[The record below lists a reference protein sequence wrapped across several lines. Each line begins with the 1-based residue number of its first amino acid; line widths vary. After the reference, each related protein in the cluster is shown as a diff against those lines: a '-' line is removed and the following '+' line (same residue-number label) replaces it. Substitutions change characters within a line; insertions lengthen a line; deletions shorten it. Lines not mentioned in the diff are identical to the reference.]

1 MNLKSGR
8 IEAFEGYSQFKSV
21 KEFNTHVEMWL
32 AVNKLEFSKGELIG
46 LKRLVRFSAKVPG
59 VCNAKIGTLLK
70 AINEE
75 YQRNG
80 ISRST
85 FKRMIIKAKDL
96 GILTIYETERK
107 NGSQTSNLYSFNR
120 FPASEPPKAKKLDHP
135 KETNNL
141 LKTNHQKNN
150 KRNEAPIEL
159 DYTFVSDKV
168 PQAFVQSVKYFFSD
182 AKTMEE
188 YWHMVQIAAFRF
200 ECDQN
205 TEDVLA
211 IAIQSFKQLVRKLK
225 STKLVVKPIAFFY
238 GILINKLK
246 ELYLNQLH
254 ENRNESNP
262 LRYVLDTG
270 EVMYYDWL
278 HVSQA

>member
-8 IEAFEGYSQFKSV
+8 IEGFEGYSQFKSV
-21 KEFNTHVEMWL
+21 KEFNTHIEMWL
-32 AVNKLEFSKGELIG
+32 AVKKHEFSKGELVG

-59 VCNAKIGTLLK
+59 VSNAKIGTLLK

-75 YQRNG
+75 YHGNG

-96 GILTIYETERK
+96 GIVNTYETERK
-107 NGSQTSNLYSFNR
+107 NGSQSSNLYSFNR
-120 FPASEPPKAKKLDHP
+120 FPQSEPPKAEKLDQP

-141 LKTNHQKNN
+141 LKTNNQKNN

-182 AKTMEE
+182 AKTIEE

-200 ECDQN
+200 EYNQN
-205 TEDVLA
+205 TDDILS
-211 IAIQSFKQLVRKLK
+211 IAIQSFKQLIRKLK
-225 STKLVVKPIAFFY
+225 STKSVVKPIAFFY
-238 GILINKLK
+238 GIVTNKLK
-246 ELYLNQLH
+246 ELFLNQLT
-254 ENRNESNP
+254 EVSESKP
-262 LRYVLDTG
+262 IRYVLETG

-278 HVSQA
+278 RSES

>member
-1 MNLKSGR
+1 M
-8 IEAFEGYSQFKSV
+8 
-21 KEFNTHVEMWL
+21 
-32 AVNKLEFSKGELIG
+32 
-46 LKRLVRFSAKVPG
+46 
-59 VCNAKIGTLLK
+59 LK
-70 AINEE
+70 AINED
-75 YQRNG
+75 YQGNG

-107 NGSQTSNLYSFNR
+107 NGSQSSNLYSFNR
-120 FPASEPPKAKKLDHP
+120 FPQSEPPKAEKLDHP

-141 LKTNHQKNN
+141 LKTNNQKNN
-150 KRNEAPIEL
+150 KRNEPLIEL

-182 AKTMEE
+182 AKTIEE
-188 YWHMVQIAAFRF
+188 YWHMVQITAFRF

-211 IAIQSFKQLVRKLK
+211 IAIQSFKQLIRKLK

-238 GILINKLK
+238 GILTNKLK
-246 ELYLNQLH
+246 ELYLNQLP
-254 ENRNESNP
+254 ENRSESKP
-262 LRYVLDTG
+262 LRYVLETG

-278 HVSQA
+278 HVNLA

>member
-8 IEAFEGYSQFKSV
+8 IEGFEGYSQFKSV
-21 KEFNTHVEMWL
+21 KEFNTHIEMWL
-32 AVNKLEFSKGELIG
+32 AVKKHEFSKGELVG

-59 VCNAKIGTLLK
+59 VCNAKIGTVLK

-75 YQRNG
+75 YQGNG

-85 FKRMIIKAKDL
+85 FKRMIIKAKDF
-96 GILTIYETERK
+96 GIFSIYETERK
-107 NGSQTSNLYSFNR
+107 NGSQSSNLYSFNR
-120 FPASEPPKAKKLDHP
+120 FPTSEPPNAKKLDHP

-141 LKTNHQKNN
+141 LKTNNQKNN
-150 KRNEAPIEL
+150 KRNEAPIEF

-168 PQAFVQSVKYFFSD
+168 PQTFVQLVKYFFTD
-182 AKTMEE
+182 AKTIEE

-225 STKLVVKPIAFFY
+225 STKLVVKPIAFFF
-238 GILINKLK
+238 GILTNKLK
-246 ELYLNQLH
+246 ELYLNQLP
-254 ENRNESNP
+254 ENRNESKP
-262 LRYVLDTG
+262 LRYVLETG

-278 HVSQA
+278 HVNHA

>member
-8 IEAFEGYSQFKSV
+8 IEGFEQYSQFESV

-32 AVNKLEFSKGELIG
+32 AVKKQEFSKGELVG
-46 LKRLVRFSAKVPG
+46 LKKLVRFSAKVPG

-75 YQRNG
+75 YQGNG

-85 FKRMIIKAKDL
+85 FKRMIIKSKDL
-96 GILTIYETERK
+96 GILEIYETERK
-107 NGSQTSNLYSFNR
+107 NGSQSSNLYSFQR
-120 FPASEPPKAKKLDHP
+120 FPQSEPPKVKKLDQP

-141 LKTNHQKNN
+141 LKTNNQKNN

-159 DYTFVSDKV
+159 DYTFVCDQV
-168 PQAFVQSVKYFFSD
+168 PQAFVQAVKYFFSD
-182 AKTMEE
+182 AKTIEE
-188 YWHMVQIAAFRF
+188 YWHMVKIAAFRLD
-200 ECDQN
+200 CDKN
-205 TEDVLA
+205 TEDILA

-225 STKLVVKPIAFFY
+225 STKSVVKPIAFFY
-238 GILINKLK
+238 GIVTNKIK
-246 ELYLNQLH
+246 EFYLGQLFKNQC
-254 ENRNESNP
+254 ESKP
-262 LRYVLDTG
+262 FRYVLESG

-278 HVSQA
+278 NFNQV

>member
-8 IEAFEGYSQFKSV
+8 IEGFEGYSQFKSV

-32 AVNKLEFSKGELIG
+32 AVKKHEFSKGELVG
-46 LKRLVRFSAKVPG
+46 LKRLVRFSVKVPG
-59 VCNAKIGTLLK
+59 VCNAKIGTVLK

-75 YQRNG
+75 YQGNG

-85 FKRMIIKAKDL
+85 FKRMTIKAKEL
-96 GILTIYETERK
+96 GILTSYETERK

-120 FPASEPPKAKKLDHP
+120 FPQSEPPKAKKLDHP

-141 LKTNHQKNN
+141 LKTNNQKIN
-150 KRNEAPIEL
+150 KRNEARIEL
-159 DYTFVSDKV
+159 DDSFVSDKV

-182 AKTMEE
+182 AKTIEE
-188 YWHMVQIAAFRF
+188 YLHMVQIAAFRF

-205 TEDVLA
+205 TEDVLT
-211 IAIQSFKQLVRKLK
+211 IAIQSFKQLIRKLK
-225 STKLVVKPIAFFY
+225 STKQVVKPIAFFY
-238 GILINKLK
+238 GILTNKIK
-246 ELYLNQLH
+246 EFYLEQLF
-254 ENRNESNP
+254 ENRCESKP
-262 LRYVLDTG
+262 FRYVLETG

-278 HVSQA
+278 HA

>member
-8 IEAFEGYSQFKSV
+8 VEGFEGYSQFNSV

-32 AVNKLEFSKGELIG
+32 AVKKQEFSKGELVG
-46 LKRLVRFSAKVPG
+46 LKRLVRFSVKVPG

-75 YQRNG
+75 YQGNG

-85 FKRMIIKAKDL
+85 FKRMVSKAKEM

-107 NGSQTSNLYSFNR
+107 NGSQTSNLYCFNR
-120 FPASEPPKAKKLDHP
+120 FPQSEPPKAEKLDHP

-141 LKTNHQKNN
+141 LKTNHQKNT

-159 DYTFVSDKV
+159 DHTFVSDQV
-168 PQAFVQSVKYFFSD
+168 PQTFVQLVKYFFAD
-182 AKTMEE
+182 AKTIEE

-200 ECDQN
+200 ECNQHK
-205 TEDVLA
+205 EDVLA

-225 STKLVVKPIAFFY
+225 STKQVVKPIAFFY
-238 GILINKLK
+238 GILTNKLK
-246 ELYLNQLH
+246 EFYLSQLP
-254 ENRNESNP
+254 EDRNESKP
-262 LRYVLDTG
+262 LRYVLGTG

-278 HVSQA
+278 HTES

>member
-1 MNLKSGR
+1 MNLKSGS
-8 IEAFEGYSQFKSV
+8 IEGFERYSQFKSV

-32 AVNKLEFSKGELIG
+32 AVKKQEFSKGELIG

-59 VCNAKIGTLLK
+59 VSNAKIGTLLK

-75 YQRNG
+75 YQGNG

-85 FKRMIIKAKDL
+85 FKRMIIKAKEL
-96 GILTIYETERK
+96 GIITIYETERK
-107 NGSQTSNLYSFNR
+107 NGAQSSNLYSFNR
-120 FPASEPPKAKKLDHP
+120 FPQTEPPKSKKLNHP

-141 LKTNHQKNN
+141 LKTNIKKTT

-159 DYTFVSDKV
+159 DHTFVSDKV
-168 PQAFVQSVKYFFSD
+168 PQTFVQLVKYFFSD
-182 AKTMEE
+182 AKIIEK

-200 ECDQN
+200 ECNQN

-211 IAIQSFKQLVRKLK
+211 IAIQSFKQLIRKLK
-225 STKLVVKPIAFFY
+225 STKQVVKPIAFFY
-238 GILINKLK
+238 GILTNKLK
-246 ELYLNQLH
+246 ELYLEQLS
-254 ENRNESNP
+254 ETRDESMP
-262 LRYVLDTG
+262 LRYVLGNG

-278 HVSQA
+278 HTES